1 MPSKTRHIDPLP
13 AVEPKPEAETQ
24 TEDIVIE
31 TLSDGKV
38 RVTLRNEDKVT
49 FKEPKVKQFLLMDSW
64 AKDPENSMYS
74 SETGITVKL
83 CHLCIAEV
91 NGLPFTL
98 DFDTWID
105 DLDIRDME
113 ALGSAL
119 ATFRSVFEYLN
130 RKAAEAE
137 AAKKAARTTV

>member
-1 MPSKTRHIDPLP
+1 MPTKTRHIDPLP
-13 AVEPKPEAETQ
+13 AAPKAQ
-24 TEDIVIE
+24 SQDIVVE
-31 TLSDGKV
+31 TLDDGQV
-38 RVTLRNEDKVT
+38 RVALRDGDKVT

-64 AKDPENSMYS
+64 AKDPENAIYA

-83 CHLCIAEV
+83 CHLCITDV
-91 NGLPFTL
+91 NGEPFTL

-119 ATFRSVFEYLN
+119 ATFQSVFEYLN
-130 RKAAEAE
+130 AKAKEAE
-137 AAKKAARTTV
+137 AAKKAAEQAARASV